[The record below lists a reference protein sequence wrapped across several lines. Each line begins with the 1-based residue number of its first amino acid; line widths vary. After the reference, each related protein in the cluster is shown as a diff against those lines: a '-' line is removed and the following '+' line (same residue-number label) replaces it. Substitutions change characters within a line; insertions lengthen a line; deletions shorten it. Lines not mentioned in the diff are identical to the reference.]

1 MPTKTIN
8 IGGQE
13 FEMTLNPVMP
23 KPDGDGEQKKEPK
36 PREVN
41 MGSNKT
47 IMFLV
52 IAAVLLF
59 ILLPRLEGVF
69 SQFQGGGFPA
79 PVSDG
84 NQGIQKPANSGG
96 VDGPYGFMTYKE
108 IKFMAERSDK
118 CYQQLREAGYIR

>member
-1 MPTKTIN
+1 MSDPIFYRNKAYFPAPEPTP
-8 IGGQE
+8 E
-13 FEMTLNPVMP
+13 P
-23 KPDGDGEQKKEPK
+23 GEAPSPRKESKQK
-36 PREVN
+36 EVK